1 VTISPAQTTP
11 LKIVGVSGSLKAP
24 SRTITLV
31 EELVG
36 ALAEQLPV
44 ESRIIRVNELGPSFA
59 GALNRSELPAEVE
72 EALLAVLV
80 VASPVYRASFTGLF
94 KHLFDFVDQY
104 ALVDTP
110 VLLAATGGS
119 ERHALIIEHQFRP
132 LFSFFQALTLPVGVY
147 AHDSDFTDYKLTS
160 DLLRARITKA
170 VAKAVPVIRSNEAE
184 KADPGRQR
192 RLITRSNTGQGDV
205 AGAANRRCTN
215 ASAASVGASVSRPR
229 LTRSQIPSRSNHAT
243 RMSASEGSRSG
254 SPKLRSL
261 AR

>member
-1 VTISPAQTTP
+1 VTIPPAQTTP

-72 EALLAVLV
+72 EALLAIESADVLV

-184 KADPGRQR
+184 KVEIERT
-192 RLITRSNTGQGDV
+192 L
-205 AGAANRRCTN
+205 AGEVERA
-215 ASAASVGASVSRPR
+215 VEPDHSRPVR
-229 LTRSQIPSRSNHAT
+229 LLS
-243 RMSASEGSRSG
+243 
-254 SPKLRSL
+254 
-261 AR
+261 